1 MQKIHMLERDLE
13 LEKLKKREKDLQ
25 IMKEDAEK
33 TFVNL
38 IIALEKIKTHQ
49 RELE

>member
-1 MQKIHMLERDLE
+1 MLKIQELEKGLE
-13 LEKLKKREKDLQ
+13 LEMLKKREEDLQ

-38 IIALEKIKTHQ
+38 IIALEKNKTRQ